1 VSDQFQAS
9 KLYTHCVEQFT
20 EGLAVSN
27 VVARLVQAYDSGLAG
42 LEEPAMEYFEAN
54 ALAFQVTLHI
64 VLVF

>member
-1 VSDQFQAS
+1 
-9 KLYTHCVEQFT
+9 VEQFT